1 MHAKRSER
9 SRRIIGAI
17 IGTELGAAGGL
28 FVLGGRPMAPLLVT
42 VFGALA
48 GALSVRPALRLRD
61 RVFRRWLRRSLRA
74 AG

>member
-1 MHAKRSER
+1 MQSGRTEA
-9 SRRIIGAI
+9 SRRVIGAI
-17 IGTELGAAGGL
+17 IGTELGAATGL

-42 VFGALA
+42 LFGALA